1 MRVKEY
7 DFKSFYGNIQVIN
20 KTKNEQHISF
30 ANINDFIN
38 DFGEYEIVK
47 IEKNIVYQLLIVTVI
62 RKI

>member
-1 MRVKEY
+1 MKVKEY
-7 DFKSFYGNIQVIN
+7 DFKSFYGNIKVIN

-47 IEKNIVYQLLIVTVI
+47 IEKKSYINY
-62 RKI
+62 